1 MSLEAFK
8 IYAARISII
17 LPALFPITLWVLT
30 AIIIFRLAKELW
42 VLKVRHLN
50 TEIAPFQKVANS

>member
-1 MSLEAFK
+1 
-8 IYAARISII
+8 
-17 LPALFPITLWVLT
+17 LWVLT

-50 TEIAPFQKVANS
+50 TEITTLQKATNS

>member
-8 IYAARISII
+8 IYAARISVI

-30 AIIIFRLAKELW
+30 AIIIFKLAKELW
-42 VLKVRHLN
+42 VLKVRNLN
-50 TEIAPFQKVANS
+50 TEITPFQKVTNS